1 MKYTKFFLILGGLFL
16 VVSTSV
22 YAFSF
27 FSSDKD
33 KKETND
39 NLVKNMNEEIKND
52 LTDEEQIAIDKKH
65 GIFDFESCAKVAKVV
80 MKSLP
85 AKCRSPFSGRIY
97 TDDKKA
103 KSIIQYDDGEGCSC
117 EDDIPT
123 CEVKCDD

>member
-1 MKYTKFFLILGGLFL
+1 MKTMKLFLILSGLIL
-16 VVSTSV
+16 IVSTSV

-33 KKETND
+33 KKETGE
-39 NLVKNMNEEIKND
+39 NLVQNMNEETKND
-52 LTDEEQIAIDKKH
+52 LTDEERIAIDKKH

-85 AKCRSPFSGRIY
+85 ARCRSPFSGKIY
-97 TDDKKA
+97 TDEKQE